1 MVQITP
7 FMLQGIRQIVRFPLK
22 FIEQAIHLLYTF
34 FKSMTLVQNPYPKT
48 ISALPE
54 KAAVI
59 ASKTLTPCLHPV
71 LR

>member
-34 FKSMTLVQNPYPKT
+34 FKSMTLVQRVV
-48 ISALPE
+48 SEGVFDGLDM
-54 KAAVI
+54 
-59 ASKTLTPCLHPV
+59 LF
-71 LR
+71 